1 MSCQAM
7 SKVLTV
13 GELKKVLEYCEDN
26 LPVYAFSLD
35 SEESYPV
42 EIVDPTIA
50 DRIELNF
57 YNSASEVIHE

>member
-1 MSCQAM
+1 M
-7 SKVLTV
+7 KVLTV
-13 GELKKVLEYCEDN
+13 GELKEALEYCEDS

-57 YNSASEVIHE
+57 FHVRSESNGY

>member
-1 MSCQAM
+1 M
-7 SKVLTV
+7 KVLTV

-42 EIVDPTIA
+42 DIVDPTIS

-57 YNSASEVIHE
+57 FHVRSEANGY

>member
-1 MSCQAM
+1 M
-7 SKVLTV
+7 KVLTV

-57 YNSASEVIHE
+57 FHERSESNGY